1 MLTFNVVIW
10 SIRQRKG
17 RPKPWELRWRVGA
30 EGHSKSFTLKPQAD
44 GRRSQLMAALRA
56 GQQFDEETGLPEK
69 ELAALAMPTWFE
81 HAKAY
86 ALMKWPGAA
95 AKHRAS
101 IAESLAV
108 VTPVFTTGPGA
119 RPDARVLRAA
129 LYQWAFRAVDGPNDQ
144 LVSRADAQEPPENIR
159 KALEWVGQHSMRV
172 DEAAK
177 PEHVRAAL
185 TALSRLLNG
194 KPAAENTAN
203 RKRMVLSNAFRYAV
217 EERALL
223 TRHPFLSVDWAAPQT
238 SDEVDFRWVPG
249 PRLARALLAAV
260 AAQGERGERLEAFY
274 GAVYYVATRPGE
286 AAALKESDFILPP
299 ESEPEAWGEVL
310 VSESH
315 PEVGGGWTDSGKSH
329 DERGL
334 KHRARKAVRA
344 VPVPPIYVRMVRAH
358 IARFGVVPD
367 GRLFPAVRGGRLT
380 SNEYSEVWSEA
391 RKAVLSEQEL
401 RTALAEVPYS
411 LRHAAISLWIKSG
424 MDPVEAAYRAGH
436 SLAVLYR
443 FYAKLL
449 KGGSAAANRLV
460 ELGLRAEE

>member
-1 MLTFNVVIW
+1 MLTFDVVIW

-44 GRRSQLMAALRA
+44 GRRSQLMAAMRA

-86 ALMKWPGAA
+86 ALMKWPTAA

-108 VTPVFTTGPGA
+108 VTPVFTTGHGA

-129 LYQWAFRAVDGPNDQ
+129 LYQWAFRAVDGPKGQ
-144 LVSRADAQEPPENIR
+144 LVSRAEAQEPPAEVR
-159 KALEWVGQHSMRV
+159 KALEWVGLHSMRV

-260 AAQGERGERLEAFY
+260 AAQGERGEELEAFY

-358 IARFGVVPD
+358 IARFGVAPD
-367 GRLFPAVRGGRLT
+367 GRLFRAVRGGRLT

-424 MDPVEAAYRAGH
+424 MDPVEAAYRADH

-460 ELGLRAEE
+460 ELGLLAEE